1 LKKTLV
7 ITEVF
12 YPEDF
17 VINDLVAHWAASGKE
32 IEVLTRVPSYPKGV
46 VFDGFKNSLYQKSQF
61 HGVKVHHIPFVR
73 GYQKSGV
80 KKILNYINYI
90 FFSFWFLL
98 FKGSRYDRIFIY
110 QTGPLS
116 NAFSATCLKWMFNWK
131 IIIWTQDLWPE
142 TVYAYGVK
150 ETRLSR
156 FFLNRLVKFIYKRSD
171 EIFVSCKGF
180 IPKIERYVHNKSY
193 HWIPNWTLVEAG
205 SINDVTFQE
214 GFNFTFA
221 GNIGKVQNLEN
232 LVVGFHQVIESFPNA
247 YFNII
252 GDGSNLDV
260 LKKMVADRNINN
272 VIFHGRKTLDAMPD
286 YFAASD
292 VLVLSLIDS
301 PIYEIMIPSKFQA
314 YLNARKPI
322 FSIVSGE
329 LNNLVEEYEIGITAS
344 PNNLHSI
351 AIGFKSFLQMTE
363 SNKSKMTERCAEL
376 ESKYFDKKKTMDEL
390 TNITFNQ

>member
-1 LKKTLV
+1 VK
-7 ITEVF
+7 IT
-12 YPEDF
+12 
-17 VINDLVAHWAASGKE
+17 
-32 IEVLTRVPSYPKGV
+32 
-46 VFDGFKNSLYQKSQF
+46 
-61 HGVKVHHIPFVR
+61 
-73 GYQKSGV
+73 
-80 KKILNYINYI
+80 
-90 FFSFWFLL
+90 
-98 FKGSRYDRIFIY
+98 
-110 QTGPLS
+110 
-116 NAFSATCLKWMFNWK
+116 
-131 IIIWTQDLWPE
+131 
-142 TVYAYGVK
+142 
-150 ETRLSR
+150 
-156 FFLNRLVKFIYKRSD
+156 YKRSE
-171 EIFVSCKGF
+171 EILVSCKGF
-180 IPKIERYVHNKSY
+180 IPKIERYVHNKLF
-193 HWIPNWTLVEAG
+193 HWIPNWTLVEGG
-205 SINDVTFQE
+205 SITDVSFQE

-232 LVVGFHQVIESFPNA
+232 LVVGFHEVMKLFPNA

-252 GDGSNLDV
+252 GDGSNLDI
-260 LKKMVADRNINN
+260 LKKIVADRNINN
-272 VIFHGRKTLDAMPD
+272 VIFHGRKPLNTMPD

-292 VLVLSLIDS
+292 VLVLSLVDS
-301 PIYEIMIPSKFQA
+301 PIYEIMIRSKFQA